1 MTRLL
6 NGEEVELPNFD
17 FIKQRRYYCGEKLRL
32 NEDTPLVIEGLHGLN
47 PGLLPETVDK
57 KLIFRLYV
65 SALTTLNLDDHNRIP
80 TTSIRLLRRM
90 VRDYETRG
98 ASIERTLSMW
108 ASVRAGEEKWI
119 FPFQEDADAIFN
131 TTLIYEPAVLK
142 KHIFPLLGAVQ
153 PESVY
158 YDEARS
164 IVKFLNYFVE
174 ANVEDEIPPT
184 SILRE
189 FVGGNTF
196 YR

>member
-1 MTRLL
+1 M
-6 NGEEVELPNFD
+6 
-17 FIKQRRYYCGEKLRL
+17 
-32 NEDTPLVIEGLHGLN
+32 
-47 PGLLPETVDK
+47 
-57 KLIFRLYV
+57 
-65 SALTTLNLDDHNRIP
+65 
-80 TTSIRLLRRM
+80 
-90 VRDYETRG
+90 
-98 ASIERTLSMW
+98 
-108 ASVRAGEEKWI
+108 
-119 FPFQEDADAIFN
+119 
-131 TTLIYEPAVLK
+131 
-142 KHIFPLLGAVQ
+142 LGAVQ

>member
-1 MTRLL
+1 ML
-6 NGEEVELPNFD
+6 
-17 FIKQRRYYCGEKLRL
+17 
-32 NEDTPLVIEGLHGLN
+32 
-47 PGLLPETVDK
+47 GLL
-57 KLIFRLYV
+57 
-65 SALTTLNLDDHNRIP
+65 
-80 TTSIRLLRRM
+80 
-90 VRDYETRG
+90 VRDAQTRG
-98 ASIERTLSMW
+98 ASVERTLSMW
-108 ASVRAGEEKWI
+108 DSVRAGEEKWI